1 MMLAI
6 IMAASCFL
14 YSQAAST
21 KNFIPRRAEYGRC
34 PGYFGCLLPGNGFS
48 FILPNYPTLLAA
60 VELDDTGSTRLG
72 RHIIDHPFCCLAWH
86 RSCFQCSS
94 PRGWLIGFSES
105 PRLYFEYLRTKRF
118 TVGEPLFFR
127 YQAARSFIT

>member
-1 MMLAI
+1 MLLVF
-6 IMAASCFL
+6 SGGFH
-14 YSQAAST
+14 

-72 RHIIDHPFCCLAWH
+72 RHIIDHPFLLPGTASVLLSMLFAAGLAYWI
-86 RSCFQCSS
+86 Q
-94 PRGWLIGFSES
+94 
-105 PRLYFEYLRTKRF
+105 
-118 TVGEPLFFR
+118 
-127 YQAARSFIT
+127 

>member
-1 MMLAI
+1 MMLAII

-21 KNFIPRRAEYGRC
+21 KILFPAALSMGVAPAILVACFPATAS
-34 PGYFGCLLPGNGFS
+34 L

-72 RHIIDHPFCCLAWH
+72 RHIIDHPFLLPGLA
-86 RSCFQCSS
+86 SVLLSM
-94 PRGWLIGFSES
+94 
-105 PRLYFEYLRTKRF
+105 
-118 TVGEPLFFR
+118 LF
-127 YQAARSFIT
+127 AAELAYWIQ

>member
-1 MMLAI
+1 MLLVF
-6 IMAASCFL
+6 SGGFH
-14 YSQAAST
+14 

-72 RHIIDHPFCCLAWH
+72 RHIIDHPFLLPGLA
-86 RSCFQCSS
+86 SVLLSM
-94 PRGWLIGFSES
+94 
-105 PRLYFEYLRTKRF
+105 
-118 TVGEPLFFR
+118 LF
-127 YQAARSFIT
+127 AAGLAYWIQ